1 MRKSL
6 ESLQSCLLLHWYYGL
21 IAGLVHL
28 DPRPA
33 MLHATCAA
41 ACTAAMRVLGGNQ
54 DVQALRRGL
63 QGLGLPF
70 LFERARPAAR
80 LVRRLARLGQRRGPG
95 APPHGALCHVEH
107 HLAANGDA
115 RAPLRWPCRDA
126 RAPLHWPC
134 RRRTACLRRCSTLPV
149 TYLGTVIT
157 VCCIV
162 ITVQ

>member
-1 MRKSL
+1 MTNVRKSL
-6 ESLQSCLLLHWYYGL
+6 ESLQSCLLLHWYYGYAL

-41 ACTAAMRVLGGNQ
+41 ACSAAVRVLGGNQ

-80 LVRRLARLGQRRGPG
+80 LVTRLGQRRGPG
-95 APPHGALCHVEH
+95 APPHGVLCHVEH

-115 RAPLRWPCRDA
+115 RA
-126 RAPLHWPC
+126 WPC
-134 RRRTACLRRCSTLPV
+134 RRRPVATLSTVRGEDEDLEVRVRCKMLRYSKV
-149 TYLGTVIT
+149 VK
-157 VCCIV
+157 
-162 ITVQ
+162 